1 MATNKPVEI
10 EELFGNLDPGEGD
23 LIWFVVHTKPRCEK
37 KLAEYSLQYA
47 INYYLPLIDSI
58 RVYKNRKVKFT
69 KPMFPGY
76 VFIKCTKEERRQLTI
91 TGYVAYWLPVD
102 NQKELVGDLQQI
114 HSGRELGVD
123 FVRAEFLENGT
134 KVEILKG
141 PFAGLIG
148 FVEDQ
153 KDVKEVILQVTLLRQ
168 AVSVSARADQ
178 IKVIDRKM
186 K

>member
-10 EELFGNLDPGEGD
+10 EELFGDLNPGKGD
-23 LIWFVVHTKPRCEK
+23 LKWFVVHTKPRCEK
-37 KLAEYSLQYA
+37 KIAEYSLQYE

-58 RVYKNRKVKFT
+58 RVYKNRKIKFT

-76 VFIKCTKEERRQLTI
+76 VFIKCSHEGKMQLTI
-91 TGYVAYWLPVD
+91 TGYAAYWLPVL
-102 NQKELVGDLQQI
+102 NQMELVGDLKQI
-114 HSGRELGVD
+114 HSGRELGVE
-123 FVRAEFLENGT
+123 FTRAKFLEKGT
-134 KVEILKG
+134 KVEITKG

-148 FVEDQ
+148 YVKDQ

-178 IKVIDRKM
+178 IKVIR
-186 K
+186 

>member
-23 LIWFVVHTKPRCEK
+23 LKWFVVHTKPRCEK
-37 KLAEYSLQYA
+37 KLAKYSLQYE
-47 INYYLPLIDSI
+47 INYYLPLLDSV

-76 VFIKCTKEERRQLTI
+76 VFIKCDQEEKRQLTI
-91 TGYVAYWLPVD
+91 TGYVAYWLSVL
-102 NQKELVGDLQQI
+102 NQMELISDLKQI
-114 HSGRELGVD
+114 YSGRELGVE
-123 FVRAEFLENGT
+123 FTRAKFLEKGT
-134 KVEILKG
+134 KVEIQKG

-148 FVEDQ
+148 YVEDQ
-153 KDVKEVILQVTLLRQ
+153 KDVKEVILQITLLRQ

-178 IKVIDRKM
+178 IKVIR
-186 K
+186 

>member
-1 MATNKPVEI
+1 MATNKPIEI
-10 EELFGNLDPGEGD
+10 DELFGDLVLGEGD
-23 LIWFVVHTKPRCEK
+23 LKWFVVHTKPRCEK
-37 KLAEYSLQYA
+37 KLAEYSKQYE
-47 INYYLPLIDSI
+47 INYYLPLIDSV

-76 VFIKCTKEERRQLTI
+76 VFIKCAQTGKRQLTI
-91 TGYVAYWLPVD
+91 TGYAAYWLPVL
-102 NQKELVGDLQQI
+102 NQLELVSDLQQI
-114 HSGRELGVD
+114 NSGRELGVE
-123 FVRAEFLENGT
+123 FIRAEFLEKGT
-134 KVEILKG
+134 KVEITKG

-178 IKVIDRKM
+178 IKVIR
-186 K
+186 